1 MAGEEIIAMMTWQ
14 ILATAF
20 LVGNSASEF
29 DLKVAQRPYIHKASE
44 TLYPHP

>member
-1 MAGEEIIAMMTWQ
+1 MAGAEMMAMMTWQ

-20 LVGNSASEF
+20 LVGNSEF

-44 TLYPHP
+44 TLSPHP